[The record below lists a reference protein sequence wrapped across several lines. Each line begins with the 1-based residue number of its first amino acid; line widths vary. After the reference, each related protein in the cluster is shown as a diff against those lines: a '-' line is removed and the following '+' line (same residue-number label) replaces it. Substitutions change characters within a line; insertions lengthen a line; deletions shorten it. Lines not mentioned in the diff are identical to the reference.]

1 MKWEAVLLMLLLVA
15 LGFVLVYGPGRDH
28 GLVEIRVGQ
37 SKGQLVEVTAEGAPQ
52 RSFTIDYRDGSDAGP
67 FTEAQLAGVIGRRE
81 VDRVL
86 SGEQN
91 ALFRLLNITSWTSVP
106 WIVLG
111 FGAQIVFASRFIIQ
125 WVISERKK
133 ESVIPVAFW
142 WVSFFGGVTL
152 FAYFVWRQD
161 PVGVLGQSSG
171 IVIYARNLRLIYK
184 KRRRDARVAAREAA
198 AAASSDDAMSSDVS
212 RTEDDVPTATSV
224 RVPEPQTAREP

>member
-1 MKWEAVLLMLLLVA
+1 MKWEAVLLMVLLVA
-15 LGFVLVYGPGRDH
+15 LGFVLVYGPGVDH
-28 GLVEIRVGQ
+28 GLVEVRIGQ
-37 SKGQLVEVTAEGAPQ
+37 SKGLLVEVTGPDAPE
-52 RSFTIDYRDGSDAGP
+52 RSFVIDYRDGAEAGP
-67 FTEAQLAGVIGRRE
+67 FTEAQLAEVIGEHE
-81 VDRVL
+81 VRQVL

-91 ALFRLLNITSWTSVP
+91 VLFRLLNITSWTSVP

-111 FGAQIVFASRFIIQ
+111 FGAQLVFASRFIIQ
-125 WVISERKK
+125 WVISERRK

-184 KRRRDARVAAREAA
+184 KRRRDARVAARMAGAA
-198 AAASSDDAMSSDVS
+198 AIETPAP
-212 RTEDDVPTATSV
+212 DVPLLEDEPPSEPTV
-224 RVPEPQTAREP
+224 RIPEPQTVREE

>member
-1 MKWEAVLLMLLLVA
+1 MKWEAVLLMVLLVL
-15 LGFVLVYGPGRDH
+15 LGFLLVYGPGRDR
-28 GLVEIRVGQ
+28 GLVEIRIGQ
-37 SKGQLVEVTAEGAPQ
+37 SKGQLVEITPDDAAE
-52 RSFTIDYRDGSDAGP
+52 RTFVIDYRDATRAGP
-67 FTEAQLAGVIGRRE
+67 FTETQLTSVIGETE
-81 VDRVL
+81 VRRVL

-106 WIVLG
+106 WIILG
-111 FGAQIVFASRFIIQ
+111 FGAQLVFASRFIIQ
-125 WVISERKK
+125 WVISERRK

-184 KRRRDARVAAREAA
+184 NRRRERRQAERAA
-198 AAASSDDAMSSDVS
+198 AHPFDEPADDLPAPV
-212 RTEDDVPTATSV
+212 VPPVQRS
-224 RVPEPQTAREP
+224 PEPQRVGEQ